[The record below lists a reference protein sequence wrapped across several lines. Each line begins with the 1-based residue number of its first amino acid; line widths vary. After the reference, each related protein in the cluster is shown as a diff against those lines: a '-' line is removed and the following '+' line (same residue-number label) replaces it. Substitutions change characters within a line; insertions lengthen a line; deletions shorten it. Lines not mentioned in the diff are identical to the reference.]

1 MRGNIPIMKIQKDN
15 SNNSNMFIKLIIAD
29 KVLCIL
35 STKELVSAKAVLLF
49 LYIGSTVLF

>member
-1 MRGNIPIMKIQKDN
+1 MRGSIPIMKIQKDN